1 MLMSEWVNEQTSGK
15 RARLYVNVRRIYNH
29 NIRIQILI
37 QKQFCLSNTHNIPI

>member
-1 MLMSEWVNEQTSGK
+1 MLMSEWMNKQARGE

-37 QKQFCLSNTHNIPI
+37 QKQFCLSNTHNIHI